1 MSRGKA
7 IVSAAFAHV
16 RTRSVNGTFE
26 HFLIDAVESFDWC
39 HACTDT
45 PEAGPWA
52 GLLEALQARLH
63 HLSALSVWR
72 WRWWSC
78 YRTLSRQQWGRRAG
92 RLSSRSTPRKSPE
105 ALSFLAQV
113 HFRSMQ
119 WTRNQLSIMAY
130 IAIWLFIS
138 IDIRSSGLK
147 VNMKSKLTLFTILI
161 NQGSL
166 VHDISKNSV
175 WLYHNVVTLKWL
187 FID

>member
-16 RTRSVNGTFE
+16 RTRSGWSTFE
-26 HFLIDAVESFDWC
+26 HFLIDAIESFDWW

-45 PEAGPWA
+45 DGQPDTPMAGPWA
-52 GLLEALQARLH
+52 GLLEALQARPH

-92 RLSSRSTPRKSPE
+92 RLSSRSQSTPRKSPE

-113 HFRSMQ
+113 HFQSMQ
-119 WTRNQLSIMAY
+119 WTRNQFSIMAY
-130 IAIWLFIS
+130 IAIWLFISGNS

-147 VNMKSKLTLFTILI
+147 VNMKSKL
-161 NQGSL
+161 
-166 VHDISKNSV
+166 
-175 WLYHNVVTLKWL
+175 NVVK
-187 FID
+187 